1 VKRSGY
7 STLVLLLVAACAA
20 AASNPTGHEIK
31 KGDRLQTLANLHPD
45 MQRHELYTLN
55 YQLPGLIPV
64 CSEVTVTDVG
74 HKKLSFTW
82 QGQEFEFAYEGF
94 SEKAGVSFQQAVQ
107 TYLGPSCDQAKMKSL
122 GKEDQ
127 EGIRSGH
134 PQVGMTRSGV
144 LFAMGRPPVHA
155 NPDLNAAEWTYWRN
169 RYGRMIVSFDGDGK
183 VSGIR

>member
-1 VKRSGY
+1 
-7 STLVLLLVAACAA
+7 
-20 AASNPTGHEIK
+20 
-31 KGDRLQTLANLHPD
+31 
-45 MQRHELYTLN
+45 
-55 YQLPGLIPV
+55 
-64 CSEVTVTDVG
+64 
-74 HKKLSFTW
+74 
-82 QGQEFEFAYEGF
+82 
-94 SEKAGVSFQQAVQ
+94 
-107 TYLGPSCDQAKMKSL
+107 MKSL